1 MKQLLLLALAALLP
15 LFSWAHGD
23 EDHSAPTALPPT
35 VSVGPRFATD
45 TDQFELVGVLDG
57 QVLTLYLDQFASNE
71 PVAKAQIEIE
81 RGTWKAL
88 AAELSPGV
96 YSLAAPALAQPGKHV
111 LTVTVQAGDKS
122 DLLNATLD
130 VGAVNAASAGAPRAG
145 RPKPALLGWGAGAL
159 LLAAIGLVTV
169 RLAQQRRLRQASAS
183 DSHEIP

>member
-1 MKQLLLLALAALLP
+1 MKHLLLLALAALLP

-23 EDHSAPTALPPT
+23 EDHSAPAALPPT

-57 QVLTLYLDQFASNE
+57 QVLTLYLDQFGSNE

-88 AAELSPGV
+88 ATEVSPGV
-96 YSLAAPALAQPGKHV
+96 YALAAPALAQPGKHV

-122 DLLNATLD
+122 DLLNATLE
-130 VGAVNAASAGAPRAG
+130 VGAVNLVSGGAPRAG
-145 RPKPALLGWGAGAL
+145 LPKQALLGWGVGAL
-159 LLAAIGLVTV
+159 LLAAMGLVTM

-183 DSHEIP
+183 ATHEIP